1 MSEKILIV
9 GAGIAGLGAAMAL
22 GGTGREVTV
31 LDRDPPPPDTSV
43 EKAFY
48 EWERKGVTQLRH
60 SHVFLGKLFSLIRDK
75 HPRLLQDLFKAGA
88 REQKFSDGLPPEL
101 TARYEPEPADND
113 LSILFSRRTTLEFVM
128 RRYAQSLPGVT
139 FEPESLVR
147 GIHSERDGD
156 GHLRVTGLSVERNG
170 IVSDRHAD
178 VVIDASGR
186 FTVFPDWL
194 RAQGSTIPEEEE
206 PAGIL
211 YYTRHYRLRDG
222 ASEPPRDGVP
232 GAGDLG
238 YIKYGIFNADNRHFS
253 LTLAVP
259 EIETEVRKVVVRP
272 ETFDKIASLLP
283 GAGRWTD
290 PARAEPVSKVFSMGN
305 LKSVWRDYVPA
316 GKPEVLGFFAIGDA
330 TVRTNPLYGR
340 GCSSGIMQAHALAE
354 TLDET
359 KDPSARAIEFEARL
373 KKEIRPFYD
382 AMVKQDLQAIR
393 RAENEQKPD
402 YKPSLKGR
410 IIKSFAEDGIG
421 PATRSDI
428 RVLRAIMRPFNM
440 LEHPTLWLKNLGIVS
455 RVLWT
460 WAKPKSWKK
469 KFYPPSLGP
478 KRDQMLKELAI

>member
-1 MSEKILIV
+1 MTEKILIV

-75 HPRLLQDLFKAGA
+75 HPRLLKELMEAGA
-88 REQKFSDGLPPEL
+88 REISFRDGLPPWL
-101 TARYEPEPADND
+101 ATDYQPEPGDADM
-113 LSILFSRRTTLEFVM
+113 SFLFSRRTTLEFVM

-139 FEPESLVR
+139 FITEAFVR
-147 GIHSERDGD
+147 GVETERDKGA
-156 GHLRVTGLSVERNG
+156 LRVVGLTVEKDGVVQHPR
-170 IVSDRHAD
+170 AE

-186 FTVFPDWL
+186 YTSFPDWL
-194 RAQGSTIPEEEE
+194 REKGCTIPEEEE

-211 YYTRHYRLRDG
+211 YYTRHYRLREG
-222 ASEPPRDGVP
+222 ASEPDRNGAP

-238 YIKYGIFNADNRHFS
+238 YIKYGIFAADNRHFS

-259 EIETEVRKVVVRP
+259 EIETEMRKIVVRP
-272 ETFDKIASLLP
+272 ETFDRIAALMP

-305 LKSVWRDYVPA
+305 LKSVWRDYVPS
-316 GKPEVLGFFAIGDA
+316 GKPEVLGFFAIGDS

-354 TLDET
+354 ALAQTPDAAER
-359 KDPSARAIEFEARL
+359 ARTFEARL
-373 KKEIRPFYD
+373 KADIRPFYD

-402 YKPSLKGR
+402 YKPSFKSR
-410 IIKSFAEDGIG
+410 MIKSFAEDGIG

-428 RVLRAIMRPFNM
+428 RVLRALMRPFNM
-440 LEHPTLWLKNLGIVS
+440 LEAPTLWLKNLDVVG

-460 WAKPKSWKK
+460 WAKPKSWKQK
-469 KFYPPSLGP
+469 YYPPSLGP
-478 KRDQMLKELAI
+478 KRDEMLKELAI